1 FVSYYLLALVAL
13 ALTYMTFLVFIDLC
27 DVPCRPTPMLST
39 VHPDVLRRRNLPG
52 SLPSEQCHPMDSD
65 APCRFFRRIGFHLC
79 YTSITYVCQ
88 AQNQR
93 NDAGTECPACT
104 AKKSISI

>member
-1 FVSYYLLALVAL
+1 
-13 ALTYMTFLVFIDLC
+13 
-27 DVPCRPTPMLST
+27 
-39 VHPDVLRRRNLPG
+39 
-52 SLPSEQCHPMDSD
+52 MDSD

-104 AKKSISI
+104 AKKSISILIQIDKGPVGLSRMSVRRSVYTEGSR